1 MSFFKE
7 LNFPR
12 VVVLVSMLGSVVL
25 LYLDIT
31 LGQKL
36 DRLRTQAERTAP
48 ETVRNIQEDSQQLKQ
63 LQKQLEDDKW
73 TGQNNPG
80 SYVREIAQSDQVR
93 LGQVDVT
100 PGNPDNLGNGIVDK
114 KYSIKP
120 VDKDRGWG
128 RQNIGNFLF
137 KLEAD
142 SQRVRVTRLKIHPP
156 VKARSRPEDFPADDW
171 TYEVEIT
178 SRQREG

>member
-1 MSFFKE
+1 MSFFKG

-12 VVVLVSMLGSVVL
+12 VVVLMSFLGSVVL
-25 LYLDIT
+25 LYLDVT

-36 DRLRTQAERTAP
+36 DRLRTEAETTGP
-48 ETVRNIQEDSQQLKQ
+48 ETVRRIQETSHRLRQ

-80 SYVREIAQSDQVR
+80 TYVREIAQSNEVR

-100 PGNPDNLGNGIVDK
+100 PMNSDSLGNGIVDK
-114 KYSIKP
+114 KYTIKP
-120 VDKDRGWG
+120 VDTDRGWG
-128 RQNIGNFLF
+128 RQLIGNFLF
-137 KLEAD
+137 KLEDD
-142 SQRVRVTRLKIHPP
+142 SQRVRVTSLKIHPP
-156 VKARSRPEDFPADDW
+156 PKARVRPADFPADEW
-171 TYEVEIT
+171 TYVIEIT